1 MLKSRFS
8 GRRSLT
14 TIAVLMFAATARA
27 WVPSASAQSFG
38 GPSEPGPGPGQT
50 LKATDPGIRGGA
62 AGAGGPVPTLNA
74 NETTFWFAAQAV
86 FEEVEAVPQGLG
98 PRFNHNSCASCHAFP
113 AFGGS
118 SPPGTFTFTDAAGTT
133 FTGNP
138 QIKVATLDGATNTIP
153 SFVTTNGPVR
163 EARFVRNPDGTPDG
177 GVHDLF
183 VIAGRADAPG
193 CNIQQPNFAAALAQ
207 HNVIFRIPT
216 PTFGLGFV
224 EAVSDLGLQN
234 AFSANAQQKAS
245 LGISGTFNKSGNTGN
260 ITRFGWKA
268 QNPSLLVFS
277 GEAFNVEMGVT
288 NDNFP
293 DKRETNPNCQFNPL
307 PESTTNPNQV
317 TDTINSGSPASDFS
331 QDIVNF
337 AAFMRLNAVPVPAM
351 PIASTSSTSTTQVAS
366 ASTTS
371 VLSAAAGTSSTS
383 ATTAS
388 SASMTRGQQVFSNVG
403 CQGCHVI
410 NQTTGNST
418 FTGMSNFTFQPFSDF
433 ALHNMGSGLA
443 DGISQGNANGFQF
456 RSAPLWGVGQRA
468 FFLHDGR
475 TADIGVAIE
484 QHASSGSEAN
494 EVIENFNLLSASDQ
508 QALLNFLRSL

>member
-1 MLKSRFS
+1 MSKSCFS
-8 GRRSLT
+8 GRRYLT
-14 TIAVLMFAATARA
+14 TIAVIMFAATALSPLA
-27 WVPSASAQSFG
+27 LAQVRG
-38 GPSEPGPGPGQT
+38 GPGGAGEPGGSGLT
-50 LKATDPGIRGGA
+50 VKATDPGVRGGP

-74 NETTFWFAAQAV
+74 NETSFWFAAQAV
-86 FEEVEAVPQGLG
+86 FEEVEIVPTGLG
-98 PRFNHNSCASCHAFP
+98 PRFNLNSCAGCHAQP
-113 AFGGS
+113 AVGGS
-118 SPPGTFTFTDAAGTT
+118 APAT
-133 FTGNP
+133 NP
-138 QIKVATLDGATNTIP
+138 QVAVATLDGAQNVLP
-153 SFVTTNGPVR
+153 SFITANGPVR
-163 EARFVRNPDGTPDG
+163 EARFVKNPDGTPDG

-183 VIAGRADAPG
+183 VITGRADAPG
-193 CNIQQPNFAAALAQ
+193 CNIQQPNFAAALVA
-207 HNVIFRIPT
+207 HNIIFRIPT

-224 EAVSDLGLQN
+224 EAVSDLGLQS

-288 NDNFP
+288 NDAFP

-307 PESTTNPNQV
+307 PESTTNLVN
-317 TDTINSGSPASDFS
+317 TTNSGSPGSDFS

-337 AAFMRLNAVPVPAM
+337 AAFMRLNAVPVPAT
-351 PIASTSSTSTTQVAS
+351 PSASTSSTSTTQVAS
-366 ASTTS
+366 ASATS
-371 VLSAAAGTSSTS
+371 ALSAAAGTSSTS

-388 SASMTRGQQVFSNVG
+388 SASTTRGQQVFANIG

-410 NQTTGNST
+410 NQTTGKST
-418 FTGMSNFTFQPFSDF
+418 FTGMSNQTFQPFSDF

-443 DGISQGNANGFQF
+443 DGVSQGNANGFQF
-456 RSAPLWGVGQRA
+456 RSAPLWGVGQRI

-475 TADIGVAIE
+475 TTDLGVAIE

-494 EVIENFNLLSASDQ
+494 EVIENFNMLSTSDQ